1 MHDQKWLD
9 QAVVVALGCS
19 LPGAYPSRQALL
31 EAAVEALAAEGLAVA
46 GRSSWWTSAAWPDP
60 YRASLSQRGRAGR
73 DDRCS
78 ADDVLATLHRIEAR
92 FGRVRAE
99 ANAPRTLDLDL
110 IAHGRAVLDG
120 AVIVPHPR
128 AHERLFVM
136 GPLAQI
142 APDWRHPVS
151 GRAAADLAATATVG
165 TDATP
170 WLEAGTH
177 TRPIAPI
184 QIAYV
189 VGRVCVPIVAC
200 RASTLPNFNSRPIK
214 PVQ

>member
-1 MHDQKWLD
+1 LKNQYDQKWLD

-31 EAAVEALAAEGLAVA
+31 EAAVQALAAEGLVVA

-60 YRASLSQRGRAGR
+60 TAPAYLNGVVLVETSLA
-73 DDRCS
+73 
-78 ADDVLATLHRIEAR
+78 ADAVLAALHRIEAR

-120 AVIVPHPR
+120 AVVTPHPR

-136 GPLAQI
+136 GPLAEI

-151 GRAAADLAATATVG
+151 GRTAVDLAASAGVG
-165 TDATP
+165 ADAK
-170 WLEAGTH
+170 
-177 TRPIAPI
+177 PIPD
-184 QIAYV
+184 IAK
-189 VGRVCVPIVAC
+189 
-200 RASTLPNFNSRPIK
+200 L
-214 PVQ
+214 